1 MFKSEKIAHK
11 NQLPDSL
18 ENKQSGGL
26 ATRMLSFLLGPSHLE
41 LSGTWM
47 GPDFLWFLISKL
59 CSVPV
64 PSLPARWWPIDV
76 WIWSLCSHHVQAIS
90 ACSSSPLA
98 SLPQKPP
105 ATAKPGSFHF
115 VPRNPAAESKSH
127 REQPGWRSGLTWSL
141 RVHTFPFVFPS
152 WPRGKI

>member
-26 ATRMLSFLLGPSHLE
+26 PTRMLSSLLGPSHLK
-41 LSGTWM
+41 LSGSWR
-47 GPDFLWFLISKL
+47 GLDFLWFPISKL
-59 CSVPV
+59 SGVPV
-64 PSLPARWWPIDV
+64 PSLLVHWWPIDV
-76 WIWSLCSHHVQAIS
+76 WVWSLCSHQVQAIS
-90 ACSSSPLA
+90 ACSSSPTA

-115 VPRNPAAESKSH
+115 VPRNPATESKSH
-127 REQPGWRSGLTWSL
+127 RQQPGWRSGLTWSL
-141 RVHTFPFVFPS
+141 RAHTFPFVSPS
-152 WPRGKI
+152 WPRRKI

>member
-41 LSGTWM
+41 LSGSWM
-47 GPDFLWFLISKL
+47 GPDFPWFSISKL
-59 CSVPV
+59 SSVPL
-64 PSLPARWWPIDV
+64 PSLPVHWWLIDV
-76 WIWSLCSHHVQAIS
+76 WVWSLCSHHVQAIS
-90 ACSSSPLA
+90 ASSSSPGQSATKL
-98 SLPQKPP
+98 P
-105 ATAKPGSFHF
+105 ATAKAGSFNF
-115 VPRNPAAESKSH
+115 VPRNPATESKSH

-141 RVHTFPFVFPS
+141 RAHTFPFVSPS